1 MERMPPT
8 IRTPDQRLRIFVSST
23 LKELAP
29 ERKAA
34 RSAAERLHLAPV
46 MFELGARPHAPRD
59 LYRAYL
65 QQSDVFVGLYWERY
79 GWVAPG
85 EAVSGLEDEYL
96 LAPPELPR
104 LIYIKEPADKREP
117 RLVDL
122 LDRIRGDDRASF
134 KYFSTP
140 RELGTL
146 LESDL
151 ATLLAE
157 RFDQSRAPAPDTVPP
172 APAPEPEQVSRALP
186 LPLTQ
191 LIGRERDV
199 VDIERMLR
207 RHDTRL
213 ITLTGPG
220 GIGKSRLAIEAA
232 GRVADA
238 FPGGVVFV
246 DLAPVHD
253 PDYVCNAI
261 AAALG
266 VRDSGDAPI
275 AAKLDLALRNRTLL
289 LVLDNV
295 EQIIAAAPAL
305 SGLLTSSPGL
315 TLLLTSRTLLRLSA
329 ERSFEVGPLA
339 LPALVRRLD
348 PAVVRDIPA
357 VALFVERVHAVKPDF
372 EITEANV
379 EAVAR
384 ICVALDGV
392 PLAIELAAARIRV
405 LSPALMLERLDKRLP
420 LLVGGVRD
428 LPARQQTLR
437 STIEWSTEL
446 LDDDER
452 TLLSTLGVFEGGF
465 FLEATEYVAEGR
477 VVDPLSSLGML
488 VDNSLVRE
496 QERGDRSYFTILA
509 TVREYALERLDEEG
523 ALEAVLKRH
532 ADYYVDLGRAVE
544 LDLEGRRQREL
555 VARLG
560 DDRNN
565 LRATVRYLVDHRE
578 LERAADF
585 AWTLYLFW
593 WVGGLLGEVR
603 GWMAEVL
610 ASGEPLSDRARAIA
624 LYFTKAIVFWQEP
637 DDTVLAGLTESAALF
652 HEQREPAGEALARV
666 SIALSL
672 LASATPD
679 ADSANEELE
688 TGLALFRESDDV
700 WGESMALITL
710 GRVALLQNKL
720 RGALNR
726 FEESLAITR
735 AQHDDLGEEIALHH
749 QGWARL
755 LLGEVRPAHDAFE
768 QTLRISAR
776 LGHDEGVAYGLEGL
790 VAVAAT
796 DGQIERAGRLLGA
809 ADRLRE
815 ESGVYN
821 APAFAFHTALVEQI
835 LASPEAGRFSI
846 ARVAG
851 RELSIIDAVTE
862 ALG

>member
-1 MERMPPT
+1 MPRT

-23 LKELAP
+23 LKELAA

-34 RSAAERLHLAPV
+34 RAAAERLHLAPV

-96 LAPPELPR
+96 LAPAELPK
-104 LIYIKEPADKREP
+104 LIYIKEPAGNREP
-117 RLVDL
+117 RLADL
-122 LDRIRGDDRASF
+122 LDRIRADDGASF
-134 KYFSTP
+134 KYFGTP

-146 LESDL
+146 LEADL

-157 RFDQSRAPAPDTVPP
+157 RFDQSRSSGIPAAPAAPP
-172 APAPEPEQVSRALP
+172 VDAPEPPGRSLP
-186 LPLTQ
+186 HPLTP
-191 LIGRERDV
+191 LIGREHDV
-199 VDIERMLR
+199 AEVGRMLR
-207 RHDTRL
+207 DDAARL

-232 GRVADA
+232 MSVVDA
-238 FPGGVVFV
+238 FAGGVVFV

-253 PDYVCNAI
+253 PAYVVNAI

-266 VRDSGDAPI
+266 VRDTGDAPL
-275 AAKLDLALRNRTLL
+275 AEKLETAVRNRRLL
-289 LVLDNV
+289 LVLDNF
-295 EQIIAAAPAL
+295 EQVLPAATVL
-305 SGLLTSSPGL
+305 SDLLAVAPGL
-315 TLLLTSRTLLRLSA
+315 TLLLTSRTLVRLSA
-329 ERSFEVGPLA
+329 ERSYEVGPLGMPD
-339 LPALVRRLD
+339 PARRLD
-348 PAVVRDIPA
+348 PAEVVRAPA

-372 EITEANV
+372 EVTDANV

-405 LSPALMLERLDKRLP
+405 LSPAVMLERLDRRLR
-420 LLVGGVRD
+420 LLVGGMRD

-437 STIEWSTEL
+437 GTIEWSTEL
-446 LDDDER
+446 LDDDAR
-452 TLLSTLGVFEGGF
+452 ALLATLGVFEGGF
-465 FLEATEYVAEGR
+465 SLDGAEYVAAGR
-477 VVDPLSSLGML
+477 VADPLTSLGIL

-496 QERGDRSYFTILA
+496 QDRGDRSHFTMLA
-509 TVREYALERLDEEG
+509 TVREYALEQ
-523 ALEAVLKRH
+523 LEAEGSLDALRGRH
-532 ADYYVDLGRAVE
+532 ADFYVDLGRQIE
-544 LDLEGRRQREL
+544 TDLEGRRQREL

-560 DDRNN
+560 DDKNN
-565 LRATVRYLVDHRE
+565 LRATAAYLLEHGE
-578 LERAADF
+578 SERAAEF
-585 AWTLYLFW
+585 AWTLYIFW

-603 GWMAEVL
+603 GWMVRLL
-610 ASGEPLSDRARAIA
+610 AANPDLPERTRAIA
-624 LYFTKAIVFWQEP
+624 LYFTKAIVFWQDP
-637 DDTVLAGLTESAALF
+637 DDTVLTGLTESAELF
-652 HEQREPAGEALARV
+652 HEQSEPAGEALARV
-666 SIALSL
+666 SIALAL

-679 ADSANEELE
+679 ADAANEELE
-688 TGLALFRESDDV
+688 TSLSLFRESHDV
-700 WGESMALITL
+700 WGESMALVSL

-735 AQHDDLGEEIALHH
+735 AEHDDLGETIALHH
-749 QGWARL
+749 LGWARL
-755 LLGEVRPAHDAFE
+755 LLGEVQPAHDAFD

-796 DGQIERAGRLLGA
+796 EGLIDRAGRLLGA

-815 ESGVYN
+815 ESGLYN
-821 APAFAFHTALVEQI
+821 AAAFAFHGALVEQI
-835 LASPEAGRFSI
+835 LASDAAGPFSI

-851 RELSIIDAVTE
+851 RELSILDAVAE
-862 ALG
+862 ALE

>member
-1 MERMPPT
+1 MERMPRT

-34 RSAAERLHLAPV
+34 RAAAERLHLAPV

-65 QQSDVFVGLYWERY
+65 DQSDVFVGLYWERY

-85 EAVSGLEDEYL
+85 EDVSGLEDEYL
-96 LAPPELPR
+96 LAPPDLPR
-104 LIYIKEPADKREP
+104 LIYIKEPAANREQ
-117 RLVDL
+117 RLTDL
-122 LDRIRGDDRASF
+122 LDRVRSDDRASF

-146 LESDL
+146 LEADL
-151 ATLLAE
+151 ATMLAE
-157 RFDQSRAPAPDTVPP
+157 RFDQSRASSAPPVVPSPVEEPAQ
-172 APAPEPEQVSRALP
+172 AARALP
-186 LPLTQ
+186 HPLTQ
-191 LIGRERDV
+191 LIGREADV
-199 VDIERMLR
+199 VEIERMLR
-207 RHDTRL
+207 RDDTRL

-232 GRVADA
+232 NRASDA
-238 FPGGVVFV
+238 FSGGVVFV

-253 PDYVCNAI
+253 PAYVCNAI

-266 VRDSGDAPI
+266 VRDTGDAPI
-275 AAKLDLALRNRTLL
+275 YEKLVLALRNRQVLI
-289 LVLDNV
+289 VLDNV
-295 EQIIAAAPAL
+295 EQVVSAAPSLAK
-305 SGLLTSSPGL
+305 LLASSPGL
-315 TLLLTSRTLLRLSA
+315 TMLLTSRTLLRLSA

-339 LPALVRRLD
+339 LPTIVRTLD
-348 PAVVRDIPA
+348 PDVVRDIPA

-372 EITEANV
+372 EITDGNV

-405 LSPALMLERLDKRLP
+405 LSPASMLERLDRRLP

-428 LPARQQTLR
+428 LPERQQTLR

-452 TLLSTLGVFEGGF
+452 TLLATLGVFEGGF
-465 FLEATEYVAEGR
+465 FLEAAEYVADGR
-477 VVDPLSSLGML
+477 VADPLTSLGML

-496 QERGDRSYFTILA
+496 QDRGDRSYFTVLA
-509 TVREYALERLDEEG
+509 TVREYALEQLDAEG
-523 ALEAVLKRH
+523 VLEAMLKRH
-532 ADYYVDLGRAVE
+532 ASYYVDLGRAVE
-544 LDLEGRRQREL
+544 IDLEGRRQREL
-555 VARLG
+555 VDRLG

-565 LRATVRYLVDHRE
+565 LRATARYLIDHAE
-578 LERAADF
+578 FERAAEF

-603 GWMAEVL
+603 GWAAQVL
-610 ASGEPLSDRARAIA
+610 AAGAPLPDRTRAIC

-637 DDTVLAGLTESAALF
+637 DDTILSGLTESAELF
-652 HEQREPAGEALARV
+652 HEQGEPAGEALARV
-666 SIALSL
+666 SVALAL
-672 LASATPD
+672 LASTTPD
-679 ADSANEELE
+679 ADAANEQLE
-688 TGLALFRESDDV
+688 TSLSLFRESDDV
-700 WGESMALITL
+700 WGVSMALVSL
-710 GRVALLQNKL
+710 GRVALLQHKL

-735 AQHDDLGEEIALHH
+735 AQHDDFGLTIALNHA
-749 QGWARL
+749 GWARL
-755 LLGEVRPAHDAFE
+755 LLGEVETAHAAFDE
-768 QTLRISAR
+768 TLRLSAR

-796 DGQIERAGRLLGA
+796 EGQVERAGRLLGA

-815 ESGVYN
+815 ESGIYN

-851 RELSIIDAVTE
+851 RELSILDAVTE
-862 ALG
+862 GLQ